1 MKQEQIQ
8 EWVENPV
15 TRDLHQKLT
24 SHIEDLR
31 EAKGECFFP
40 GDPQQTQEKMA
51 ELIGRITAWEDIISL
66 LEGDDWDFFMKEE
79 EDEQFRD
86 NTHSG

>member
-1 MKQEQIQ
+1 M
-8 EWVENPV
+8 EWTENPV

-40 GDPQQTQEKMA
+40 GDPQQTQERMA
-51 ELIGRITAWEDIISL
+51 ELIGRITAWEDLMAL
-66 LEGDDWDFFMKEE
+66 LEGDEESWDFLEMKEE
-79 EDEQFRD
+79 DDEQIRD
-86 NTHSG
+86 NPDPG